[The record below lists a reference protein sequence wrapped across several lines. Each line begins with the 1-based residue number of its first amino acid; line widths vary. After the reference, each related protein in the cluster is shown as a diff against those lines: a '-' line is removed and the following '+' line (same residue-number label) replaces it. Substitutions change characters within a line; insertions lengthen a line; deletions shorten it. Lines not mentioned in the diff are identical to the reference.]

1 MISIGTSGF
10 LFDDWRGPVFPAD
23 LPRREWLP
31 YYERVLGFRALE
43 LNATFY
49 TLVSAPAIARMIE
62 RTSPA
67 FRFVVKAHH
76 SITHGPPDLRT
87 LDRFRGTLE
96 LFRDAGRFAGTL
108 LQFPPRFQ
116 PTPRSVAA
124 LEALRH
130 ALGDP
135 LFVEFR
141 HLGWHGSF
149 IRNRLADAGLACC
162 AVDLPRLRPLP
173 RFEAVATAG
182 TACLRL
188 HGRNPSWYERPDLR
202 YDWRYSDAELAE
214 IAAVARKLKEVS
226 RQVMVFF
233 NNCRSGHAAQDA
245 IRLAGMLG

>member
-1 MISIGTSGF
+1 MVLIGTSGF

-23 LPRREWLP
+23 LPRHEWLP
-31 YYERVLGFRALE
+31 YYERVLGFRVLE
-43 LNATFY
+43 LNSTFY
-49 TLVSAPAIARMIE
+49 SLIGAASIARMIE

-87 LDRFRGTLE
+87 LDRFLGTLE
-96 LFRDAGRFAGTL
+96 LFRNAGRFAGTL

-116 PTPRSVAA
+116 PTPRNLAA
-124 LEALRH
+124 LDALRS

-135 LFVEFR
+135 LIVEFR
-141 HLGWHGSF
+141 HRGWQGSF
-149 IRNRLADAGLACC
+149 IRTRLDDAGLAWCS
-162 AVDLPRLRPLP
+162 ADLPRLHPLP

-182 TACLRL
+182 SAYLRL
-188 HGRNPSWYERPDLR
+188 HGRNPLWHSRPDLR
-202 YDWRYSDAELAE
+202 YDWRYSDEELGE
-214 IAAVARKLKEVS
+214 IAGAARKLREVS

-245 IRLAGMLG
+245 LRLAKMLA